1 MRSTSAST
9 KKERP
14 VSSASLMLI
23 NPRRRSSIGQT
34 QSQLDLRTVAV
45 ASDEDSSSE
54 ENLKRSNKNRRRS
67 SSHDRRGSLT
77 TNGHLPREV
86 TQSERDLTKVT
97 KVRVRTNN
105 AKDQQQ
111 QLMST
116 SSSTGAI
123 FKPRTKMKTTTMI
136 INQEVVDL
144 TKETKISTTNNV
156 DVVRAPLNWQL
167 VDQTASQLQKASD
180 DLVQLYKRIS
190 LDYDMEDRERA
201 QMLQKLG
208 YMAGKSQ
215 QTLKPVNLA
224 ISSSSSSSELRPAL
238 AGPNHPGTLGPADPY
253 PPNVLS
259 NQGPSWC

>member
-1 MRSTSAST
+1 MGRFDTSCTT
-9 KKERP
+9 KNEKY
-14 VSSASLMLI
+14 AI
-23 NPRRRSSIGQT
+23 IY
-34 QSQLDLRTVAV
+34 
-45 ASDEDSSSE
+45 
-54 ENLKRSNKNRRRS
+54 
-67 SSHDRRGSLT
+67 HYFFFFHRGSLT

-167 VDQTASQLQKASD
+167 VDQTASQLQK
-180 DLVQLYKRIS
+180 
-190 LDYDMEDRERA
+190 
-201 QMLQKLG
+201 
-208 YMAGKSQ
+208 
-215 QTLKPVNLA
+215 VNKC
-224 ISSSSSSSELRPAL
+224 
-238 AGPNHPGTLGPADPY
+238 DF
-253 PPNVLS
+253 
-259 NQGPSWC
+259 

>member
-1 MRSTSAST
+1 MRMGRFDTSCTT
-9 KKERP
+9 KNEKY
-14 VSSASLMLI
+14 AI
-23 NPRRRSSIGQT
+23 IY
-34 QSQLDLRTVAV
+34 
-45 ASDEDSSSE
+45 
-54 ENLKRSNKNRRRS
+54 
-67 SSHDRRGSLT
+67 HYFFFHRGSLT

-167 VDQTASQLQKASD
+167 VDQTASQLQK
-180 DLVQLYKRIS
+180 
-190 LDYDMEDRERA
+190 
-201 QMLQKLG
+201 
-208 YMAGKSQ
+208 
-215 QTLKPVNLA
+215 VN
-224 ISSSSSSSELRPAL
+224 
-238 AGPNHPGTLGPADPY
+238 TKCDF
-253 PPNVLS
+253 
-259 NQGPSWC
+259 

>member
-1 MRSTSAST
+1 M
-9 KKERP
+9 
-14 VSSASLMLI
+14 
-23 NPRRRSSIGQT
+23 
-34 QSQLDLRTVAV
+34 QLYIIIFFF
-45 ASDEDSSSE
+45 
-54 ENLKRSNKNRRRS
+54 
-67 SSHDRRGSLT
+67 HRGSLT

-167 VDQTASQLQKASD
+167 VDQTASQLQK
-180 DLVQLYKRIS
+180 
-190 LDYDMEDRERA
+190 
-201 QMLQKLG
+201 
-208 YMAGKSQ
+208 
-215 QTLKPVNLA
+215 VNKF
-224 ISSSSSSSELRPAL
+224 
-238 AGPNHPGTLGPADPY
+238 DF
-253 PPNVLS
+253 
-259 NQGPSWC
+259 

>member
-1 MRSTSAST
+1 MIEGMQKIRETTNNCMRMGRFDTSCTT
-9 KKERP
+9 KKEKY
-14 VSSASLMLI
+14 AI
-23 NPRRRSSIGQT
+23 IY
-34 QSQLDLRTVAV
+34 
-45 ASDEDSSSE
+45 
-54 ENLKRSNKNRRRS
+54 
-67 SSHDRRGSLT
+67 HYFFYRGSLT

-167 VDQTASQLQKASD
+167 VDQTASQLQK
-180 DLVQLYKRIS
+180 
-190 LDYDMEDRERA
+190 
-201 QMLQKLG
+201 
-208 YMAGKSQ
+208 
-215 QTLKPVNLA
+215 VNKC
-224 ISSSSSSSELRPAL
+224 
-238 AGPNHPGTLGPADPY
+238 DF
-253 PPNVLS
+253 
-259 NQGPSWC
+259 

>member
-1 MRSTSAST
+1 MDFFRFSGPLCSVCAW
-9 KKERP
+9 
-14 VSSASLMLI
+14 VDLI
-23 NPRRRSSIGQT
+23 LLAPQKMKNM
-34 QSQLDLRTVAV
+34 QLYIIIFF
-45 ASDEDSSSE
+45 
-54 ENLKRSNKNRRRS
+54 
-67 SSHDRRGSLT
+67 HRGSLT

-167 VDQTASQLQKASD
+167 VDQTASQLQK
-180 DLVQLYKRIS
+180 
-190 LDYDMEDRERA
+190 
-201 QMLQKLG
+201 
-208 YMAGKSQ
+208 
-215 QTLKPVNLA
+215 VNKC
-224 ISSSSSSSELRPAL
+224 
-238 AGPNHPGTLGPADPY
+238 DF
-253 PPNVLS
+253 
-259 NQGPSWC
+259 